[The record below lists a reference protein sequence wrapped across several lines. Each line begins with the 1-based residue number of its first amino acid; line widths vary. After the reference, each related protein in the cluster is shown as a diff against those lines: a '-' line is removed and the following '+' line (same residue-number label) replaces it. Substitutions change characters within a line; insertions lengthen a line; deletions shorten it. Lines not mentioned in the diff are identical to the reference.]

1 MFYLLIDFLVKSH
14 TFWTVCKIVKSFI
27 KNDFLAQ
34 NQAFRTMCKIVVS
47 VLSQGPHLKI
57 EGYWHKER
65 KLEWRYE
72 RFFMFS
78 FPYAWDG
85 AFPIHMDLLGNS
97 FCSESTKCPSMDSVN
112 NQLSTTA
119 GPSHS
124 GSKFLQVPVT
134 KKCQK
139 LPKNVKMYQTV
150 PKSTRVSKSTKKHQN
165 VQKPNTS

>member
-1 MFYLLIDFLVKSH
+1 MFYLPIDFLVKSH

-112 NQLSTTA
+112 NQLSTA

-124 GSKFLQVPVT
+124 GSKFF
-134 KKCQK
+134 KRYQK
-139 LPKNVKMYQTV
+139 L
-150 PKSTRVSKSTKKHQN
+150 
-165 VQKPNTS
+165 